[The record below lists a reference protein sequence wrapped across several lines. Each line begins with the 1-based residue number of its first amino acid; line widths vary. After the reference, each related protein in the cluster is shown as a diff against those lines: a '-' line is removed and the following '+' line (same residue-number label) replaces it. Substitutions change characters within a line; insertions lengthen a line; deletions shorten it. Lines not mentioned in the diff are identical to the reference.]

1 MYLYTEQPVRISRE
15 RNVTWDD
22 VVRDQL
28 SSGTLVVASADHE
41 HERPPRPPPRHPNRK
56 SPTHRLLAG
65 GRALPLG
72 CIARHRVA
80 VIVPFRARHQHLT
93 AFVAHLH
100 PFLRSQLLDFII
112 VVVEQVTP
120 GG

>member
-1 MYLYTEQPVRISRE
+1 MNLYTEQPVWINRE

-22 VVRDQL
+22 VVRAQL
-28 SSGTLVVASADHE
+28 SSGSLVVASADHE
-41 HERPPRPPPRHPNRK
+41 HERPPPPPRHPNRK
-56 SPTHRLLAG
+56 SPTHRLMAG

-100 PFLRSQLLDFII
+100 PFLRSQLLDFVI